1 MNSNEVRHII
11 HNLLILGFANFRTW
25 PLMSTHFWGED
36 PSGEWRLVITNGG
49 DRTAY
54 SAAWRLIVYGTKTG
68 HNNRETSS

>member
-1 MNSNEVRHII
+1 
-11 HNLLILGFANFRTW
+11 
-25 PLMSTHFWGED
+25 MSTHYWGED